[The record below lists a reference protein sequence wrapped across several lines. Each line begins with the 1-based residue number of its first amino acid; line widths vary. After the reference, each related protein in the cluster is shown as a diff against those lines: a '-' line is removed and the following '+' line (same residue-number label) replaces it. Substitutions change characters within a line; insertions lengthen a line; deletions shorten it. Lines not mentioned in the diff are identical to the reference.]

1 MDTQEVVDFVAEQ
14 GAAFGMNIIAAIAIF
29 FIGRWVVGLIQ
40 RVLIK
45 GLERAKLEPILVR
58 FLSNI
63 VYVVLIVFVVL
74 AAIAQL
80 GVQTTS
86 LIAVLGAAGLAVG
99 LALQGSLA
107 NFAAGVLIIIFRP
120 YKIGDY
126 IEGGGVAGTIEEV
139 QIFTTILKTPD
150 NRRVIVPNG
159 QMMSGVITNYSSH
172 PIRRVDLTAS
182 VSYDADSDHVRR
194 VLKDILDN
202 DERVLAEPAYN
213 IRMMNHGDSSIDW
226 IVRPWVNT
234 ADYWDAYWG
243 LTEQIK
249 RRFDEE
255 GIVIPFPQRD
265 VHLYHHSEEPSEDT
279 AGQKA
284 GSRRAA
290 EAAGA

>member
-1 MDTQEVVDFVAEQ
+1 MDTQEVVEFVTEQ
-14 GAAFGMNIIAAIAIF
+14 GTAFGINIIAAIAIF
-29 FIGRWVVGLIQ
+29 FIGRWVAGMIQ

-45 GLERAKLEPILVR
+45 GLERAKLEPILIR

-139 QIFTTILKTPD
+139 QFFTTILKTPD

-159 QMMSGVITNYSSH
+159 QMMSGVITNYSTH

-234 ADYWDAYWG
+234 PDYWDAYWD
-243 LTEQIK
+243 LTEKIK

-265 VHLYHHSEEPSEDT
+265 VHLYHHSEDT
-279 AGQKA
+279 G
-284 GSRRAA
+284 GEEEGESRRAT
-290 EAAGA
+290 EAASA